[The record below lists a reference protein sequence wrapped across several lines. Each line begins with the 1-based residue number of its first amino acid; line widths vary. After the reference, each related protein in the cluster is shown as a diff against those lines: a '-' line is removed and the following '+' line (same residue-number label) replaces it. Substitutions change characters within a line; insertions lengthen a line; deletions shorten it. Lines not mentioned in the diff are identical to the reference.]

1 MVDLWFVPAISVRN
15 LHERASPVK
24 EITPANL
31 AAGAVRRA
39 GMPGPNGMKGQPGPT
54 RRMDRF
60 RLDTAN
66 MCANGC
72 SWSRDAMVLKP

>member
-1 MVDLWFVPAISVRN
+1 MVDLWFVPAISVLN
-15 LHERASPVK
+15 LHERASPV
-24 EITPANL
+24 EGTTPANVT
-31 AAGAVRRA
+31 AGAVRRA
-39 GMPGPNGMKGQPGPT
+39 GMSGPNGMRGRPGPT

-66 MCANGC
+66 KCANGC